1 MRELLLV
8 LIALALAE
16 KVARLVVF
24 ILDRFFGLG
33 RFGRRL
39 AGTDHLWD
47 YSRNRWADDA
57 HERYRNEA
65 N

>member
-1 MRELLLV
+1 MCELLLAV
-8 LIALALAE
+8 GALVAAE
-16 KVARLVVF
+16 KAARLVVF
-24 ILDRFFGLG
+24 LLDRLFGLG

-57 HERYRNEA
+57 RARYRNEA
-65 N
+65 H